1 MSWQSPTIYS
11 PFFDARNRGN
21 IVIKHRDK
29 TEGREEKEGKMHET
43 KNYLERKSRNCVKSR
58 I

>member
-11 PFFDARNRGN
+11 PSFDARNRGN
-21 IVIKHRDK
+21 REIKKGEKRR
-29 TEGREEKEGKMHET
+29 REKHFKQ
-43 KNYLERKSRNCVKSR
+43 KNYLERKSRNCVESR